1 MPRGQPSGNRSPLFV
16 GYTIDSRIA
25 LFASSSPMT
34 SFQLTLG
41 FSFITKSSKSAL
53 SVSTFP
59 LDLAEADVFMERV
72 LEEEIV
78 ERLLPCPFG
87 GSNLIL
93 FIWVGANFSSSCRP
107 CDIWRAL
114 ILFSYTRALR
124 ICP

>member
-59 LDLAEADVFMERV
+59 LDLAEADVLVEV
-72 LEEEIV
+72 VVEEEEEEIV

-93 FIWVGANFSSSCRP
+93 LWIWVGANFSS
-107 CDIWRAL
+107 
-114 ILFSYTRALR
+114 
-124 ICP
+124 